1 MNNTFLRLPVPKA
14 ITHQVFITVLPPRT
28 RMLQPVSF
36 KFEPHVVI
44 SLEKEALYQSLFST
58 NTIKIEGALTQC
70 LSHITSYCPHC
81 PISPRVL
88 GGPDGKKTNLMSRCA
103 PPVRGQRVRN
113 GGAGRT
119 DCEMQP
125 PTGPERGL
133 PSLAGLYTVSGSCA
147 PGWGGVAESVR
158 QLPLLLVPTR
168 YGDLCFLLGNTHGF
182 PNSV

>member
-14 ITHQVFITVLPPRT
+14 ITHQVSITVLPPRT

-36 KFEPHVVI
+36 KFEPHVII

-88 GGPDGKKTNLMSRCA
+88 GGPDGKKTNLMPRCA

-147 PGWGGVAESVR
+147 LGGVAESVR